1 MYWSTQ
7 AVQQLPTQRTT
18 RQRAEVHKQSN
29 NYPHKVPH
37 VNMLKY
43 TSSPT
48 TTHTK
53 YHMSTCWSTQA
64 VQQLP
69 TQSTTRQ
76 CAEVHKQSSNPH
88 KVPYVNG
95 LKYTR
100 SPTTTHTKYHMCVSV
115 LKYTSSPTT
124 THTKYHTSTHW
135 STKSNNYPH
144 TNVLKSN
151 NRPHKVPFSPQCSV
165 LATIVAILVY
175 SAFFSPLFHFEKTI
189 RLFRFYWF
197 YWI

>member
-1 MYWSTQ
+1 
-7 AVQQLPTQRTT
+7 
-18 RQRAEVHKQSN
+18 
-29 NYPHKVPH
+29 
-37 VNMLKY
+37 
-43 TSSPT
+43 
-48 TTHTK
+48 
-53 YHMSTCWSTQA
+53 MSTCWSTQA

-175 SAFFSPLFHFEKTI
+175 SAFFSLLFSTLRRPSDYLAFTEFTRYNVTI
-189 RLFRFYWF
+189 MVIRFTLAKSLYLVSASLSYSTLTF
-197 YWI
+197 NTEDVPG